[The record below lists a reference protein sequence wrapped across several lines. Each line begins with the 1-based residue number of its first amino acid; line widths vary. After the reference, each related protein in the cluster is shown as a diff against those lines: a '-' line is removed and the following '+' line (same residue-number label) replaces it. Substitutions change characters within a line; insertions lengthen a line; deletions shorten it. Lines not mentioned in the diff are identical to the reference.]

1 MTRNDF
7 LIWLAGS
14 DWVMASDGGYRLDDN
29 KFLYVR
35 SDTIDFGYCDDE
47 GVFNLSYYYTIEKKN
62 VNILCMVKTQ
72 YFILQVKDKL
82 QG

>member
-47 GVFNLSYYYTIEKKN
+47 GVFNLSYYFRQLSLLNSGSLITYDG
-62 VNILCMVKTQ
+62 
-72 YFILQVKDKL
+72 FIIKARKRN
-82 QG
+82 